1 MQKKIN
7 NQYQPIPD
15 DLERIGK
22 LVVDAAYTVHRNLG
36 PGLLEKVYEVCF
48 CHELKK
54 RGLNFERQ
62 VFLPI
67 IYDNIEFNEGLRLDV
82 IVESRVICELKAAES
97 IKPIWE
103 AQIISHLKLTNN
115 RLGYLINFNVLV
127 IKDGIRRFVN

>member
-67 IYDNIEFNEGLRLDV
+67 IYDNIEFDEGLRLDV